1 MFKIYNEDCLVTME
15 KINKAGG
22 KVDIVLTSPPY
33 NIIRPNL
40 DDRGYDV
47 YQDVLTNDE
56 YINWTI
62 DIFNHYDSILKK
74 DGCILYNLSYG
85 TENNELMWLVIAN
98 IIQKT
103 NFTVADSI
111 IWKKKTAMPN
121 PMSKNKC
128 TRICEYVIVFCRKS
142 EYKTFDMNKK
152 IKSYR
157 KTGQANYENVYNF
170 IEAKNNDGSCNL
182 NKATY
187 SSELCEQL
195 LSMYAKPK
203 SLVYDSF
210 NGTGTTGVA
219 CIRLGLNYIGSE
231 LSEEQCK
238 YSIERLNNVSK
249 EVKEV
254 AYV

>member
-1 MFKIYNEDCLVTME
+1 MFKIYNEDCLETM
-15 KINKAGG
+15 KRINKVGG

-56 YINWTI
+56 YIDWTLN
-62 DIFNHYDSILKK
+62 IFNHYDSILKEN
-74 DGCILYNLSYG
+74 GCILYNLSYG

-128 TRICEYVIVFCRKS
+128 TRICEYVIVFCRKRLNHI
-142 EYKTFDMNKK
+142 EKLDKQIMKTF
-152 IKSYR
+152 I
-157 KTGQANYENVYNF
+157 
-170 IEAKNNDGSCNL
+170 I
-182 NKATY
+182 
-187 SSELCEQL
+187 L
-195 LSMYAKPK
+195 LKQEIMMV
-203 SLVYDSF
+203 LV
-210 NGTGTTGVA
+210 T
-219 CIRLGLNYIGSE
+219 
-231 LSEEQCK
+231 
-238 YSIERLNNVSK
+238 
-249 EVKEV
+249 
-254 AYV
+254 

>member
-1 MFKIYNEDCLVTME
+1 MFKVYNEDCLITME

-85 TENNELMWLVIAN
+85 TENNELMWLVISN

-170 IEAKNNDGSCNL
+170 IEAKNNDGSCDL

-195 LSMYAKPK
+195 LNMYAKPK

-219 CIRLGLNYIGSE
+219 CIKLGLNYIGSE

-238 YSIERLNNVSK
+238 YSIERLNKVSGEIK
-249 EVKEV
+249 CM
-254 AYV
+254 A